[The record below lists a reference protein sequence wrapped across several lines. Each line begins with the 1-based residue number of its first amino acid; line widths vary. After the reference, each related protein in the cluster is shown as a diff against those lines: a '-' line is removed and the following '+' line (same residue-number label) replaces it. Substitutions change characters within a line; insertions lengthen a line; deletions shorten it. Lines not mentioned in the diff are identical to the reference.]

1 MKLHV
6 GCGKRFLPGW
16 KHVDVADYP
25 HVDINY
31 DVAKLN
37 ELYQGCATHMY
48 ASHVLEH
55 FGRHEVACVLGVWA
69 ECMAPGGQIWI
80 AVPDFEAVVAQ
91 YAVSK
96 NLKELTGLLY
106 GGQRDMF
113 DYHKI
118 AFDFAS
124 IQAALETAGFANV
137 QRYNHADFLPAGFDD
152 WSRSYL
158 PHMDVNGRLMSLNV
172 TATKR

>member
-1 MKLHV
+1 MNGPSAFGLWA
-6 GCGKRFLPGW
+6 GKGA
-16 KHVDVADYP
+16 ADICAELTKVP
-25 HVDINY
+25 ASTWDIMASECILLIDRQFNS
-31 DVAKLN
+31 
-37 ELYQGCATHMY
+37 MY
-48 ASHVLEH
+48 VTISFVI
-55 FGRHEVACVLGVWA
+55 WA

>member
-6 GCGKRFLPGW
+6 GCGKRFLEGW
-16 KHVDVADYP
+16 THVDIADYP
-25 HVDINY
+25 HIDLRH

-37 ELYQGCATHMY
+37 EVYKGSVSKLY

-55 FGRHEVACVLGVWA
+55 FGRHEVQNVLNAWA
-69 ECMAPGGQIWI
+69 ECIAPRGQIWV

-91 YAVSK
+91 YLQSK
-96 NLKELTGLLY
+96 NFKEVTGLLY
-106 GGQRDMF
+106 GGQRDQY

-118 AFDFAS
+118 AFDFDS
-124 IQAALETAGFANV
+124 IKAALELAGFRDV
-137 QRYNHADFLPAGFDD
+137 KRYDHADFLPAGFDD

-158 PHMDVNGRLMSLNV
+158 PHMDLGGRLMSLNV
-172 TATKR
+172 TAIKV